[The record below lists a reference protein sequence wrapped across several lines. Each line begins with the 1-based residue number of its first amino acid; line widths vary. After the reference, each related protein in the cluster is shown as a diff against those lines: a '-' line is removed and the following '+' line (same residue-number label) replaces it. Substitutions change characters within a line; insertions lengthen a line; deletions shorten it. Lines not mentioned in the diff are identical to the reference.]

1 MGGWLRQLALSAQ
14 VRAGL
19 STQIVVWGV
28 VAAAASGVAAIFLVI
43 AAFVWLSHRYGIT
56 IASLAL
62 GIFFLV
68 VALIAFFA
76 CVMVRRRNIQ
86 RAQRELE
93 MHKAANANLLDPKLL
108 AIGYQ
113 IGDAIG
119 WRRLASLVAVGLLA
133 AGVAREWTGH
143 RRGGEAGEG
152 ESKTES

>member
-1 MGGWLRQLALSAQ
+1 MAGWLRQLALSAQ

-19 STQIVVWGV
+19 SAQIVIWGV
-28 VAAAASGVAAIFLVI
+28 VAAAGSGVAAIFLVI
-43 AAFVWLSHRYGIT
+43 AAFVWLSHHYGIT

-108 AIGYQ
+108 AIGYK

-119 WRRLASLVAVGLLA
+119 WRRLAPP
-133 AGVAREWTGH
+133 VARGAPFARGATE
-143 RRGGEAGEG
+143 RGGTA
-152 ESKTES
+152 